1 MAMEKVQVL
10 HPLGGT
16 VTRLKHVETVEPKK
30 PSKNQ
35 RRKLLRGHYS
45 KEKHSQLISSIMHG
59 KFYNRKSNNKNG
71 LLPSQYGYVRK
82 SVYKLNPEI
91 LAHMIREQEKRIQ
104 AI

>member
-1 MAMEKVQVL
+1 MGMKQVIEL
-10 HPLGGT
+10 HSEGGY
-16 VTRLKHVETVEPKK
+16 VIKNKFVEDKTEAKK

-45 KEKHSQLISSIMHG
+45 KEKHVAMLTSLMNG
-59 KFYNRKSNNKNG
+59 KHYNRKANNKNG
-71 LLPSQYGYVRK
+71 LLPSQMGTIRK

-91 LAHMIREQEKRIQ
+91 LAHMIREQEKRT

>member
-16 VTRLKHVETVEPKK
+16 VTRLKYVDDVEPKK

-59 KFYNRKSNNKNG
+59 KYYNRKANNSKG
-71 LLPSQYGYVRK
+71 ILPSQMGAIRK
-82 SVYKLNPEI
+82 SIYKLNPEI
-91 LAHMIREQEKRIQ
+91 LVHMIREQEK
-104 AI
+104 AIRV

>member
-1 MAMEKVQVL
+1 MAMKKVIEL

-16 VTRLKHVETVEPKK
+16 VVKLKHVETVEPKK
-30 PSKNQ
+30 LSKNQ
-35 RRKLLRGHYS
+35 RKKLLRGYYS

-91 LAHMIREQEKRIQ
+91 LAHMIREQEKRIT
-104 AI
+104 I